1 MNLSKLKFLWN
12 AWTVLDK
19 IQGDVKNM
27 NAKSILKSKTFWLN
41 VIAAII
47 QLGLPE
53 YIPQPWG
60 MLTLAGLNIGN
71 RLLTN
76 QPVKISITD

>member
-1 MNLSKLKFLWN
+1 MSLAKLKLLWN
-12 AWTVLDK
+12 AWTVLNTLE
-19 IQGDVKNM
+19 GDLKTM

-41 VIAAII
+41 LVAMLL
-47 QLGLPE
+47 QLGLPDMV
-53 YIPQPWG
+53 PQPYG
-60 MLTLAGLNIGN
+60 MYVLAGLNIGN